1 MAHLKNSAAGPHQ
14 RHNLKG
20 HDAPLPP
27 TSRFPQRQTAHRIP
41 FMVLSVQSV
50 TLGPMK
56 RVLPLAA
63 ALLLGAAFAQME
75 TRIPPDPLVIIGVG
89 QDLPASAGVVALR
102 GRYSTHVRIVDATTG
117 EQKREI
123 WLPPE
128 IQHSVPPALSGD
140 GKWLAVALTPDPAS
154 STPRV
159 GILNVSASNKPDE
172 AKPFAMI
179 LMSAGLKGT
188 SLLALSRDGSRL
200 AAGNKNGYVQLWDA
214 QGATRLTTIQS
225 DTKLEPNAL
234 NFSPDGTLFAP
245 MFRGQTKTRI
255 FDSKTGQLKTTL
267 GGVGVGQ
274 FSPDGRGFLAS
285 RGRLV
290 SLADGKE
297 QQQPL
302 YLKGAS
308 GVIGYSADG
317 TRILIRRTE
326 SDAQGRDWLELR
338 ETLLG
343 RTLGAITRISDGWPE
358 FLSPDGT
365 ALIGGDGQGGVR
377 ILPIAP
383 K

>member
-1 MAHLKNSAAGPHQ
+1 
-14 RHNLKG
+14 
-20 HDAPLPP
+20 
-27 TSRFPQRQTAHRIP
+27 
-41 FMVLSVQSV
+41 
-50 TLGPMK
+50 MK
-56 RVLPLAA
+56 RAVPLA
-63 ALLLGAAFAQME
+63 ALLLGTVFAQTE

-89 QDLPASAGVVALR
+89 QDAPGSAGVVALR

-128 IQHSVPPALSGD
+128 IQHSINPALSGD
-140 GKWLAVALTPDPAS
+140 GKWLAVMLTPDPATG
-154 STPRV
+154 TPRV
-159 GILNVSASNKPDE
+159 GLLNTTTSNKPDQD
-172 AKPFAMI
+172 KPFAMI
-179 LMSAGLKGT
+179 LMSPGLKGT
-188 SLLALSRDGSRL
+188 ALLALSRDGTRL

-225 DTKLEPNAL
+225 DTKLEPTAL

-245 MFRGQTKTRI
+245 LFRGQVKTRI
-255 FDSKTGQLKTTL
+255 FDSKTGQLKVTL

-297 QQQPL
+297 QPSPL
-302 YLKGAS
+302 YLKGSS

-317 TRILIRRTE
+317 TRILVRRAS

-343 RTLGAITRISDGWPE
+343 RTLGAITRISDGLPE

-365 ALIGGDGQGGVR
+365 SLIGGDGQGGVR